1 MRWRQ
6 LSRSAQYRKAL
17 RTTILP
23 TLTAEQ
29 ANMKLHTI
37 YLLNRERIGCISGKD
52 HAELLADLRALH
64 LTILE
69 ALNI

>member
-1 MRWRQ
+1 M
-6 LSRSAQYRKAL
+6 
-17 RTTILP
+17 TIRC
-23 TLTAEQ
+23 
-29 ANMKLHTI
+29 I